1 MKWKFKHFCNYV
13 QLAKCFGHFG
23 NIRIIEIEL
32 QTKVF
37 FAALRCASRPLC
49 DHLQL
54 AQILRA
60 QDFLPLRVKFK
71 QVVIKRPIPVT
82 FLTVIRTRNLLFI
95 DINSNNSSEPGWG
108 SCPNEGETIKL
119 EAREIRLNSWW
130 VAPWWW
136 WWLPYYMYGNH
147 SSGFDGDGDD
157 EYCHESDLDDDD
169 DYHHHE
175 TMAVI
180 LIIMVIT

>member
-82 FLTVIRTRNLLFI
+82 FVTSIRTRNLLFI

-136 WWLPYYMYGNH
+136 WLPYYMYGNH

-180 LIIMVIT
+180 LIMMVIT

>member
-71 QVVIKRPIPVT
+71 QVRMKRPIPVT
-82 FLTVIRTRNLLFI
+82 FVTSIRTRNLLFI

-136 WWLPYYMYGNH
+136 WWLPEQW
-147 SSGFDGDGDD
+147 FRWWWWWWLWV
-157 EYCHESDLDDDD
+157 LDS
-169 DYHHHE
+169 
-175 TMAVI
+175 MKVI
-180 LIIMVIT
+180 LMMTMIINIIMRPWQWSW

>member
-1 MKWKFKHFCNYV
+1 MKTKTFLQSCPTCQN
-13 QLAKCFGHFG
+13 FGHFG
-23 NIRIIEIEL
+23 NMRIIKTEP

-37 FAALRCASRPLC
+37 FAAFRCASRPLC

-82 FLTVIRTRNLLFI
+82 FVTGIRTRNLLFI
-95 DINSNNSSEPGWG
+95 DINSNNSSEPGWS

-130 VAPWWW
+130 VAP
-136 WWLPYYMYGNH
+136 
-147 SSGFDGDGDD
+147 
-157 EYCHESDLDDDD
+157 
-169 DYHHHE
+169 
-175 TMAVI
+175 
-180 LIIMVIT
+180 

>member
-82 FLTVIRTRNLLFI
+82 FVTGIRTRNLLFI

-136 WWLPYYMYGNH
+136 WLPYYMYGNH

-180 LIIMVIT
+180 LIMMVIT